1 MLRHFVEFSLQSQS
15 CRSTCI
21 ILMILLMKCKCIQTS
36 GLLLNNFTR
45 PDPLGI
51 EKYSVKISNMAS
63 NCATTSLLQYHQNG
77 TSNEAR
83 GKKSTYFPNGKE
95 GICAGSRSGSQFA
108 RVCAIVLIVSSTVC
122 SLAQHCSTICTNLR
136 GPNLAFVL
144 ASGDAPLVHKHGIAV
159 FQGGHRVKENRTE
172 LRSEFTV

>member
-1 MLRHFVEFSLQSQS
+1 MLRESPGHFVEFSLQSQS

-21 ILMILLMKCKCIQTS
+21 IFMILPMRCKCIQTS
-36 GLLLNNFTR
+36 GPLLNNFTR

-51 EKYSVKISNMAS
+51 EKYSVKISNMGS

-108 RVCAIVLIVSSTVC
+108 RVCAIVLIVCLFYGLFTGSALLNHPYEST
-122 SLAQHCSTICTNLR
+122 
-136 GPNLAFVL
+136 
-144 ASGDAPLVHKHGIAV
+144 
-159 FQGGHRVKENRTE
+159 
-172 LRSEFTV
+172 RS

>member
-1 MLRHFVEFSLQSQS
+1 MLRESPGHFVEFSLQSQS

-21 ILMILLMKCKCIQTS
+21 IFMILPMRCKCIQTS
-36 GLLLNNFTR
+36 GPLLNNFTR

-108 RVCAIVLIVSSTVC
+108 RVCAIHSPHSLSLLWFVHWLSIAQPSVRIYEVLTLPLC
-122 SLAQHCSTICTNLR
+122 SHLGT
-136 GPNLAFVL
+136 
-144 ASGDAPLVHKHGIAV
+144 
-159 FQGGHRVKENRTE
+159 
-172 LRSEFTV
+172 LRSYISME